1 MTLPDLKPLADAGGW
16 VVCVAVV
23 IGVLTLLVMGKLVAG
38 PTHDRTT
45 ALVEDLQKKLGDQ
58 TTLLREQGAV
68 VARMAQSV
76 EFMTGFVRD
85 TLRDRSRGRDD
96 DA

>member
-16 VVCVAVV
+16 VVAVAVV
-23 IGVLTLLVMGKLVAG
+23 IGVLTLIVMGKLVPG
-38 PTHDRTT
+38 PTHDRYVG
-45 ALVEDLQKKLGDQ
+45 LVEELQHKLGEQ
-58 TTLLREQGAV
+58 TTLLRDQGSV
-68 VARMAQSV
+68 IARMAQSV

-85 TLRDRSRGRDD
+85 TLRERSRGRQD